1 MSAGVAVFYLL
12 NNDAATTGAVG
23 GRIFPDVAP
32 QTFERPAIV
41 VQTISTVP
49 NNTLG
54 LDGDSKLDISRVQVT
69 IASATR
75 KNANDIGVLVRNV
88 LKNVYNINANGVLID
103 WCRFDSQTEYFDD
116 YSYKTG
122 LYVTALDFKL
132 SIHTQ

>member
-1 MSAGVAVFYLL
+1 MSAGKAVFYLL

-23 GRIFPDVAP
+23 ARIFPDVAP
-32 QTFERPAIV
+32 QSFNRPAIIA
-41 VQTISTVP
+41 QTISTVP

-54 LDGDSKLDISRVQVT
+54 LDGASRLDISRVQIT
-69 IASATR
+69 IASDTR
-75 KNANDIGVLVRNV
+75 QNADDVSSLVRNV
-88 LKNVYNINANGVLID
+88 LKNVYNTNANGVLID